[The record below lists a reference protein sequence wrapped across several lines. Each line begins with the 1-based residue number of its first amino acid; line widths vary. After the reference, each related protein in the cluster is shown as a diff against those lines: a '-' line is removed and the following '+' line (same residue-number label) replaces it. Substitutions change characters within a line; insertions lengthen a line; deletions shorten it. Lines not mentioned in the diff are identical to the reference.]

1 MCGGEGQ
8 RRVRPFLLFNL
19 AFRSFRI
26 YFYFCFFLRTC
37 HQLYRN
43 SVLLHACCQLRDSP
57 GLLKRGKAVLGW
69 DNPRAAASA
78 RPAGS
83 VRSGPARPA
92 GSTGE
97 PGKAAA
103 AGPAHVGG
111 NALRTAL
118 VNICQEA
125 VTKESTSLCNLCI
138 FFMEDASFPP
148 APPTPP
154 PHPPLASLVEW

>member
-1 MCGGEGQ
+1 M
-8 RRVRPFLLFNL
+8 RPFLLFNL

-26 YFYFCFFLRTC
+26 FFNFIFIFFLRTC

-43 SVLLHACCQLRDSP
+43 SVLLRACRQLRDSP
-57 GLLKRGKAVLGW
+57 GLLNRGKAVLGW

-83 VRSGPARPA
+83 VRSGPA
-92 GSTGE
+92 GSPGE

-125 VTKESTSLCNLCI
+125 VTKESTSLCNLFI
-138 FFMEDASFPP
+138 FFMEDASL
-148 APPTPP
+148 PP
-154 PHPPLASLVEW
+154 PPQHLLLTHPSLL